1 MRLDGVQTLL
11 AMQAQALGSGK
22 KIIHFGPSNGIPKIH
37 SSPLREISFKT
48 LY

>member
-1 MRLDGVQTLL
+1 MRLNGVQTLL

-22 KIIHFGPSNGIPKIH
+22 IIHFGPPNGIAKIH
-37 SSPLREISFKT
+37 LSPLREMSFKA